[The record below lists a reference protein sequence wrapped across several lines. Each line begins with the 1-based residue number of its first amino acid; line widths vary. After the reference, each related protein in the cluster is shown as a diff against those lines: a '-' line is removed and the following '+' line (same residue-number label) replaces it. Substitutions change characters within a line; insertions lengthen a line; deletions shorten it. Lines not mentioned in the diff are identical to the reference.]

1 MFWIFIHKMR
11 EIEMIKNIMLA
22 LSLMFN
28 FWILYVD
35 KISVKFKK
43 NYDFMIKI

>member
-1 MFWIFIHKMR
+1 
-11 EIEMIKNIMLA
+11 MLA
-22 LSLMFN
+22 LSLMFK
-28 FWILYVD
+28 FWILYAD